1 MFEEPPA
8 SAPEVTQNIIKAKI
22 SVEQQAGLQSKQA
35 ICRDKPILARRK
47 ERAKEKIA
55 KAAATVVSEAAT
67 AVTETGVYSP
77 PIRDLIAAN
86 YYKAEIIH
94 CESDLPEECKLY
106 KGEIFHT
113 AQKSKKHICAIVSSH
128 ETSKSVCWWNA
139 DFVRFDIPVE
149 MLGYSPL
156 ESICCDNGV
165 LSTRTADGHVMI
177 WGY

>member
-22 SVEQQAGLQSKQA
+22 SAEQQA
-35 ICRDKPILARRK
+35 ILARRK
-47 ERAKEKIA
+47 ERAKEKCA
-55 KAAATVVSEAAT
+55 KAAATVVSEAATVVSEAAT

-94 CESDLPEECKLY
+94 RESDLPEECKLY

-128 ETSKSVCWWNA
+128 ETGKSVCWWDL
-139 DFVRFDIPVE
+139 DFMRFDIPVE
-149 MLGYSPL
+149 MLGDSPL